1 MHDNK
6 RKKFYGSATVSDK
19 GQIVIPAEARKDFDI
34 KVGDKM
40 LVLGDLDKGLVFTKS
55 NFLMKMMEGSL
66 KTIKNMESML
76 KDEDDVD
83 NAEEE

>member
-1 MHDNK
+1 MHNDK
-6 RKKFYGSATVSDK
+6 RRKFYGSVTVSYK

-55 NFLMKMMEGSL
+55 NFLMKMMESGL
-66 KTIKNMESML
+66 KAMKDMESMM
-76 KDEDDVD
+76 KE
-83 NAEEE
+83 AENPDSNEK

>member
-1 MHDNK
+1 MHNDK
-6 RKKFYGSATVSDK
+6 RRKFYGSVTVSDK

-55 NFLMKMMEGSL
+55 NFLMKMMESGL
-66 KTIKNMESML
+66 KAMKDMESMM
-76 KDEDDVD
+76 KE
-83 NAEEE
+83 AENPDSNEK